1 MPEAPRASPVAGTW
15 RLLSYEAHGDDGS
28 VSYPLGPDATGYIT
42 YTDDGFMSM
51 SMMAAGRR
59 GYATMDLLGGSREEK
74 LAAAEGYFSYCGR
87 YEIQGDVVLHLIEV
101 AFYPN
106 RVGSSQR
113 RFFRL
118 SGDRLLL
125 KTPPMLI
132 EGQERVGHILWARAD

>member
-1 MPEAPRASPVAGTW
+1 M
-15 RLLSYEAHGDDGS
+15 
-28 VSYPLGPDATGYIT
+28 
-42 YTDDGFMSM
+42 
-51 SMMAAGRR
+51 
-59 GYATMDLLGGSREEK
+59 
-74 LAAAEGYFSYCGR
+74 
-87 YEIQGDVVLHLIEV
+87 VLHLIEV

-132 EGQERVGHILWARAD
+132 EGQERIGHILWARAD

>member
-1 MPEAPRASPVAGTW
+1 MQPNEITGTW
-15 RLLSYEAHGDDGS
+15 RLLAYEGRGVDGS
-28 VSYPLGPDATGYIT
+28 VSYPLGRDPVGYIT
-42 YTDDGFMSM
+42 YTEDGFMSV

-59 GYATMDLLGGSREEK
+59 GSATLDLLGGSTEEK

-87 YEIQGDVVLHLIEV
+87 YEVQGAAVLHHIEV

-113 RFFRL
+113 RFFEL
-118 SGDRLLL
+118 NGDRLLL

-132 EGQERVGHILWARAD
+132 EGREQVGHILWRRAN